1 MSGPHELAAS
11 ARASGEISRC
21 RASASRQLFGC
32 EIHRRRGTELGGSG
46 MSTVA
51 KFPEKIYAAATYDV
65 QKIRKDFPIL
75 HQMVHGKPLVYLDN
89 AATTQ
94 KPLAVIEA
102 IENYYRRDNSNIHR
116 GVHTLSERATE
127 AYEKVRGAAQKF
139 LNAANH
145 KEIIFVRG
153 TTEAIN
159 LVAQTYGRKNVGSG
173 DEVLITAMEHHS
185 NIVPWQL
192 LCDEKGA
199 RLRVAPIND
208 RGELLLEEFEKLL
221 GPKTKMVGV
230 GHLSNALGTINP
242 VREIVR
248 MAHARNVPV
257 LVDGAQAAAHMRVD
271 VQALDCDF
279 YAVSGHK
286 MYGPTGIGILY
297 GKTRL
302 LEAMPPYQG
311 GGDMIA
317 SVTFEKTVYNRL
329 PYKFEAGTPN
339 IADTI
344 GLGAAFEY
352 LSGLGLEQI
361 EQHEADLL
369 AYATKFVEEIPGVRL
384 VGTAKEKAGVLSFV
398 MDEIHPHDIGTILDS
413 EGIAVRTGHHCAQP
427 VMQRFNIPATARA
440 SFGLYNTH

>member
-1 MSGPHELAAS
+1 
-11 ARASGEISRC
+11 
-21 RASASRQLFGC
+21 
-32 EIHRRRGTELGGSG
+32 

-51 KFPEKIYAAATYDV
+51 KTPHEIQSALDVEKV
-65 QKIRKDFPIL
+65 RRDFPIL
-75 HQMVHGKPLVYLDN
+75 HQKVHGKPLVYLDN
-89 AATTQ
+89 AATSQ

-102 IENYYRRDNSNIHR
+102 ISDYYRRDNSNIHR
-116 GVHTLSERATE
+116 GVHALSERATGV
-127 AYEKVRGAAQKF
+127 YEKVREAARKF
-139 LNAANH
+139 LNAADT
-145 KEIIFVRG
+145 KEVIFVRG

-159 LVAQTYGRKNVGSG
+159 LVAHSYGRKNVGSG
-173 DEVLITAMEHHS
+173 DEILITAMEHHS

-192 LCDEKGA
+192 LCEEKGA
-199 RLRVAPIND
+199 RLRVAPINE
-208 RGELLLEEFEKLL
+208 RGELLLEEFEKLV
-221 GPKTKMVGV
+221 GPRTKIVAV
-230 GHLSNALGTINP
+230 GHISNALGTVNP
-242 VREIVR
+242 IREIVR
-248 MAHARNVPV
+248 MAHRHNAVV
-257 LVDGAQAAAHMRVD
+257 LVDGAQAAPHTSLD

-286 MYGPTGIGILY
+286 MYGPTGIGVLY

-344 GLGAAFEY
+344 GLGAAIEY
-352 LSGLGLEQI
+352 LNGLGMERI
-361 EQHEADLL
+361 EAHEAGLL
-369 AYATKFVEEIPGVRL
+369 SYATSAVSAIPGVRV
-384 VGTAKEKAGVLSFV
+384 VGTAREKAGVLSFV
-398 MDEIHPHDIGTILDS
+398 MEDVHPHDIGTILDS

-440 SFGLYNTH
+440 SFGLYNTREEVDALVAGIKKVHEVMG

>member
-1 MSGPHELAAS
+1 
-11 ARASGEISRC
+11 
-21 RASASRQLFGC
+21 
-32 EIHRRRGTELGGSG
+32 

-51 KFPEKIYAAATYDV
+51 KVPQSAPAKTKAFDVEKV
-65 QKIRKDFPIL
+65 RGDFPVL
-75 HQMVHGKPLVYLDN
+75 HQKVHGKPLVYLDN

-94 KPLAVIEA
+94 KPLAVIDA
-102 IENYYRRDNSNIHR
+102 IERYYRHDNSNIHR
-116 GVHTLSERATE
+116 GVHALSERATE
-127 AYEKVRGAAQKF
+127 AYEHVRVAAQKF
-139 LNAANH
+139 LHAADS

-153 TTEAIN
+153 TTEGIN
-159 LVAQTYGRKNVGSG
+159 LVAQTYGRKHVGSG

-208 RGELLLEEFEKLL
+208 RGELLLDEFEKLL
-221 GPKTKMVGV
+221 TPRTKIVAL

-248 MAHARNVPV
+248 MAHARNIPV
-257 LVDGAQAAAHMRVD
+257 LVDGAQAAPRMPVD
-271 VQALDCDF
+271 VQELDCDF
-279 YAVSGHK
+279 YAISGHK
-286 MYGPTGIGILY
+286 MYGPTGIGVLY
-297 GKTRL
+297 GKTEL

-344 GLGAAFEY
+344 GLGAAIEY
-352 LSGLGLEQI
+352 LNKLSLDEI
-361 EQHEADLL
+361 EKHEADVL
-369 AYATKFVEEIPGVRL
+369 AYATKELEAIPGVRL
-384 VGTAKEKAGVLSFV
+384 VGTAREKAGVLSFV
-398 MDEIHPHDIGTILDS
+398 MGEIHPHDIGTILDR

-440 SFGLYNTH
+440 SFGLYNTREEVDALVAGIHKVREVMG